1 MTTKPKPFCGKC
13 GAPRIDG
20 ADKFCPD
27 CGAAYPLIV
36 PTIAPEEW
44 LSTASDVDGI
54 DGNKPHPHA
63 GTHPPAHDKE
73 GDETDA
79 GPDIS
84 QYEFDIEEMP
94 SRYPEAIKEAW
105 RQVLVFAL
113 ENEEYVALRNNAEFP
128 GIERFM
134 DLALLKDLCAA
145 YDAGASLVKLEEYEP
160 AQRIAMVI
168 RETRASLASKGLLF

>member
-1 MTTKPKPFCGKC
+1 MGVVMTTEPKPFCGKC
-13 GAPRIDG
+13 GARRAEA

-27 CGAAYPLIV
+27 CGARYPLSGA
-36 PTIAPEEW
+36 TTAPEER
-44 LSTASDVDGI
+44 LNTASDADDRGEANTWNPDFEKFI
-54 DGNKPHPHA
+54 DEAKG
-63 GTHPPAHDKE
+63 
-73 GDETDA
+73 
-79 GPDIS
+79 GPDITK
-84 QYEFDIEEMP
+84 YEFDIEEMP

-113 ENEEYVALRNNAEFP
+113 DNEEYVALRNNAEFP
-128 GIERFM
+128 GIERYM

-168 RETRASLASKGLLF
+168 RETRASLASKGLLA